1 MSATNK
7 NKKENSFGGA
17 GVVVGVGMLN
27 VVVGV
32 RDVDVGI

>member
-17 GVVVGVGMLN
+17 GVVV
-27 VVVGV
+27 VGV
-32 RDVDVGI
+32 RDIDVGI